1 MGLPYTLE
9 PYVQYVHINS
19 FGNQGTTQLIVPD
32 VFIVVGI
39 PSMVFNNPIDIFV
52 MNDVSRSKK
61 MHMLSYIP
69 CTVLGMP
76 KSRDLYN
83 HLLPGF
89 SGNFNPG
96 IFWSR
101 DN

>member
-1 MGLPYTLE
+1 MDLPYTLE

-69 CTVLGMP
+69 CT
-76 KSRDLYN
+76 
-83 HLLPGF
+83 LPMHTF
-89 SGNFNPG
+89 SIIYDKCYWRNNAYKKKP
-96 IFWSR
+96 R
-101 DN
+101 

>member
-61 MHMLSYIP
+61 NAHALLHTIYI
-69 CTVLGMP
+69 THAHFF
-76 KSRDLYN
+76 YN
-83 HLLPGF
+83 L
-89 SGNFNPG
+89 
-96 IFWSR
+96 
-101 DN
+101 